1 MSMKAIMYHYVRPS
15 DPKLPYLKHL
25 HFDDFKL
32 QLDFF
37 EETYGILSQEEF
49 IKSLRT
55 GEAAKGVVLT
65 FDDAL
70 SCHYDFVYK
79 ELKRRNLWG
88 IFYVPTLMFS
98 SDKIL
103 DVHRIHI
110 LLGMVES
117 QMIYNELI
125 NLVTDEMCTDASKI
139 EFKTLTYNTQKNDSY
154 TNLVKRILNYFISY
168 EFRESIIDQLME
180 KFIPENSRL
189 RSKFYI
195 TEEQILEMQENG
207 MTIGSHTASHP
218 VLSKLNRV
226 DQHNEILSSF
236 SFLEQTCKGLPY
248 RTFCYPYGG
257 FHSFNQDTVNV
268 LNENDCLFSFNVE
281 HRDIVQSDLL
291 NHKQE
296 LPRYDCNQF
305 KFGQIR
311 E

>member
-15 DPKLPYLKHL
+15 DANLPFLKHL

-32 QLDFF
+32 QLDYF
-37 EETYGILSQEEF
+37 ENTYGIINQDEF
-49 IKSLRT
+49 INSLRT
-55 GEAAKGVVLT
+55 GEAVKGVVLT

-88 IFYVPTLMFS
+88 IFYVPTLMYS

-117 QMIYNELI
+117 QLIYNELI

-168 EFRESIIDQLME
+168 EFREIIIDQLME
-180 KFIPENSRL
+180 KFIPVQNRQ

-226 DQHNEILSSF
+226 DQTKEIVNSF
-236 SFLEQTCKGLPY
+236 GFLEQTCKGLPY
-248 RTFCYPYGG
+248 KTFCYPYGG

-281 HRDIVQSDLL
+281 QRDIVQSDLL